1 MRNEDNYSMSHS
13 SLMHCTF
20 FPQDICIEA
29 RPAYLLAE
37 SCSQKLMLFVL
48 LAKHFINRWGL
59 RQPSDNIVLLS
70 QRNP

>member
-20 FPQDICIEA
+20 FPRDICIEA

-37 SCSQKLMLFVL
+37 SCSQEVNAFCF
-48 LAKHFINRWGL
+48 A
-59 RQPSDNIVLLS
+59 S
-70 QRNP
+70 